1 MDDKSD
7 PAPRVERADRQVHA
21 GRSARADDSERRP
34 NQRDASGPAGMKVRD
49 QDLEPH
55 EGLRYIARLFKI
67 LAILLILLLIG
78 EIVMGIMRQGSAAI
92 PTLLVE
98 ATRLIVFAGFL
109 WAAADMALMF
119 IESNHDLRAT
129 RILVGRLNARVQD
142 LEVELR
148 GQALTTSTPVPT
160 QPLPPRP
167 STGGSAGSANM
178 PPGTDPPPGF

>member
-1 MDDKSD
+1 MAEARRGGAGDGDRRTEPEAEEHLPPEMD
-7 PAPRVERADRQVHA
+7 
-21 GRSARADDSERRP
+21 
-34 NQRDASGPAGMKVRD
+34 VRD
-49 QDLEPH
+49 EDLEPH

-129 RILVGRLNARVQD
+129 RILVGRLNA
-142 LEVELR
+142 
-148 GQALTTSTPVPT
+148 
-160 QPLPPRP
+160 
-167 STGGSAGSANM
+167 
-178 PPGTDPPPGF
+178 